1 MRRGGTRFVGSY
13 EAGTPYV
20 PETGMAL
27 VHQGERITPAGQ
39 NAQDL
44 SRVIAALEAI
54 ADRLDR
60 QHAEDRR
67 GMRQLIRTV
76 AEGTVAEGMVV
87 DETSLARGLAPE
99 LSRQLATRWLVL
111 NGLIRVSAVES
122 GA

>member
-13 EAGTPYV
+13 EAGRPYV

-39 NAQDL
+39 NAQDR

-60 QHAEDRR
+60 QPRGPR

-99 LSRQLATRWLVL
+99 LSRQLATRH
-111 NGLIRVSAVES
+111 R
-122 GA
+122 